1 MTINDKE
8 LDEVISYINKYEY
21 NVILSGNKELIDK
34 LQNRIKNEDIYILYN
49 NMFKDDDTIYFIN
62 NERLRN
68 KEIRFRW

>member
-34 LQNRIKNEDIYILYN
+34 LQNHIKNEDIYILYN
-49 NMFKDDDTIYFIN
+49 NMFKDDDTIYCLN